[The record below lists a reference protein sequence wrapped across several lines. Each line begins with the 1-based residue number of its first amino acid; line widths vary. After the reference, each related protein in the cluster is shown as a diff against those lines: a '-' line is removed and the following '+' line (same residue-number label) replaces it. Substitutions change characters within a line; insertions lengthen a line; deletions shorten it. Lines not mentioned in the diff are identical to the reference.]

1 MGVER
6 VHSEFKGCISD
17 VARISWEQVFQTLRD
32 DRVLMLLDDIASF
45 ANFSNA
51 RDGSRETTAL
61 VKPQA
66 FVIRSLQ

>member
-1 MGVER
+1 
-6 VHSEFKGCISD
+6 
-17 VARISWEQVFQTLRD
+17 
-32 DRVLMLLDDIASF
+32 LLDNIASS

-66 FVIRSLQ
+66 FAIRSLQ